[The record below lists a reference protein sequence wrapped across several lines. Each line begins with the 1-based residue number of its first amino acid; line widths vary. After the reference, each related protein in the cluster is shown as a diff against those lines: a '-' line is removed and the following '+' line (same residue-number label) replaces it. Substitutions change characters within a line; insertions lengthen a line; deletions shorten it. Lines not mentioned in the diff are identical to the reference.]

1 VSAPGISAIVPVR
14 DGAPYVEEAIDSILA
29 QTRPAREVIVVD
41 DGSRDGTADVVLGYG
56 DRVTLIRQEPQ
67 GVGAAVNSGLDAAQG
82 ELISFLDADDAW
94 TPRKLELQC
103 EPLERDPA
111 LDMVFGHVEQFIS
124 PDLSESERAQLR
136 SVGGHQPA
144 KLKGTM
150 LIRREAVDRVGR
162 FATAWKLVDF
172 VDWYSRAREEGL
184 RELMLDEVVL
194 RRRLHRNNVG
204 RRETDARVEYA
215 KAMGAVLRRRRS

>member
-124 PDLSESERAQLR
+124 PDLSESERSQLR
-136 SVGGHQPA
+136 SVEGHQPA

-162 FATAWKLVDF
+162 FVTAWKLVDF

-194 RRRLHRNNVG
+194 RRRLHRTNVG